1 MLLTLAATF
10 ALAGTPQD
18 TPAPEGSIHAA
29 HAKAGLKPRRAAAPP
44 PPAPLGGPDVWVYGY
59 LPYWVDGV
67 DDVPWDHVTHVAF
80 FDVGLNS
87 DGSLSSTSRWTSI
100 ASELVTAAHDRG
112 VKVHLT
118 LTCFDDDVMDVVL
131 PSATLRAKVVQNVKN
146 LLDAYDA
153 DGVSVDFEGMGASN
167 RDGLVSLV
175 SELSAAVDEVTV
187 ATPAVDWNGA
197 YDYDALA
204 YASDALFIMGYDY
217 HWSGGDPGPVA
228 PLYGGDPW
236 SKYSIAWTL
245 DDYFLY
251 GGPPERIIL
260 GLPLYGKV
268 WPTTN
273 NAVPGTATGDA
284 DSITLADAVDDAAT
298 YGRLYE
304 SLTETP
310 YYFPSSKSQA
320 WYDDEQSIRAKVR
333 YAVDQGLLGVG
344 FWALGYEG
352 GDASFWAMMAEETT
366 VDDPGGDGDSGDP
379 GGDSGGGD
387 GDSGDPGEEGGLRAR
402 AGQDFMAY
410 VGQTVILNGRA
421 QGVSEP
427 SFSWTQV
434 SGPGVNLSGADTAQ
448 PSFEAAVS
456 GTFTFALV
464 VGDGTTLSAPDE
476 VSVVVTQAEGGL
488 CGLGSG
494 AGGGLVAMIGAALV
508 VSRRRRGA

>member
-1 MLLTLAATF
+1 MLISLFVTAA

-18 TPAPEGSIHAA
+18 GPAPQGSIHAA
-29 HAKAGLKPRRAAAPP
+29 HAEAGLKPRRAAAPTLP
-44 PPAPLGGPDVWVYGY
+44 PPAPFGGPDVWVYGY

-80 FDVGLNS
+80 FDVGVSS
-87 DGSLSSTSRWTSI
+87 DGSLTSTSRWTSI
-100 ASELVTAAHDRG
+100 ANELVTAAHGEG

-118 LTCFDDDVMDVVL
+118 VTCFDDAVMDAVL
-131 PSATLRAKVVQNVKN
+131 PSATLRAKLVQNLKN
-146 LLDAYDA
+146 LVDGYDA

-175 SELSAAVDEVTV
+175 SELSAAVGEVTV

-273 NAVPGTATGDA
+273 NDVPGSATAEA
-284 DSITLADAVDDAAT
+284 DSITLADAVGDAAT

-310 YYFPSSKSQA
+310 YYFPSSRSQA

-352 GDASFWAMMAEETT
+352 GDPGFWAMMAEETT
-366 VDDPGGDGDSGDP
+366 LGDP
-379 GGDSGGGD
+379 GGD

-421 QGVSEP
+421 QGAADP
-427 SFSWTQV
+427 SFAWTQA
-434 SGPGVNLSGADTAQ
+434 SGPGVTLSGADTAQ
-448 PSFEAAVS
+448 PSFSAQVS
-456 GTFTFALV
+456 GTFTFELV
-464 VGDGTTLSAPDE
+464 VGDGAERSAPDT

-494 AGGGLVAMIGAALV
+494 AGGGLVAVVGLALTL
-508 VSRRRRGA
+508 SRRRAPQV